1 MVKRHSCEVEEHKE
15 RKVSLQK
22 SLGDD
27 QQVMSS
33 INNNQQ
39 DNTCRMKPDVREL

>member
-1 MVKRHSCEVEEHKE
+1 MSKSTKTERFHSKRVLE
-15 RKVSLQK
+15 
-22 SLGDD
+22 DD